1 MMMMND
7 PHQVKVQ
14 NAANV
19 LGVSVDASLEEVKKS
34 FREKA
39 KALHPD
45 TAAAAAAG
53 AKQTQTGDDDGDTT
67 FAELREAYEI
77 LVNRA
82 GNASS
87 NDGGASHVYGPG
99 MRARFEAAKKWR
111 ERQGATSGPVKAA
124 RENTNRGGGD
134 AKRDEGFGFRHPNN
148 GQTPIV
154 DNTRGSTSTADD
166 DDETLEA
173 ILRRQKAAYRSSSHP
188 ADAAR
193 FRNKRFS
200 SASELPSLVTRN
212 AAQVRASKV
221 AAGAVGAAL
230 LCTTSCLLYLSSN
243 REV

>member
-1 MMMMND
+1 MMN
-7 PHQVKVQ
+7 PRQ

-45 TAAAAAAG
+45 TAAAG
-53 AKQTQTGDDDGDTT
+53 AKQTQTGDDGGDTT

-82 GNASS
+82 GNANS

-124 RENTNRGGGD
+124 RENTNQGDAAFSRRGGGD
-134 AKRDEGFGFRHPNN
+134 AKRDEGFGVRHPNN
-148 GQTPIV
+148 GETPIV
-154 DNTRGSTSTADD
+154 DDKRGSTSTTDD

-173 ILRRQKAAYRSSSHP
+173 ILRRHKAARSHP

-193 FRNKRFS
+193 FRTKQF

-212 AAQVRASKV
+212 AQRASKL
-221 AAGAVGAAL
+221 AGAVGAAL
-230 LCTTSCLLYLSSN
+230 LCTASCLLYLSSK
-243 REV
+243 